1 MVLHRK
7 VRKMIYDVYC
17 FMKREADNKAV
28 DNLKQCMKR
37 TAEATKCSVI
47 TVRRIVKE
55 SKSSEFLTVFRTP
68 GKNKRNKQKPITG
81 IDSFDQGVI
90 KRIIHNFHITEKEL
104 PTIGKLRRKL
114 QDDLHFQGSA
124 ASLRRIIKN
133 LGFKWKATETNRKIL
148 IEQSQIR
155 FQRIEYLR
163 KIKKYREEGRP
174 IIYTDESYVDSSH
187 ASHHS
192 WTDGPTKGI
201 KKPISKGSRL
211 VIEHAGG
218 EAGFVPNA
226 LLTFKAGTKSGDYH
240 DNMNSENYERWLR
253 TKLMPN
259 LPPPNSVVVVD
270 NASYHNKQLDA
281 APASNTKKADMQTW
295 LSQKG
300 IEYEEYMLKPELYNL
315 IKKYKEQFK
324 KFSIDEI
331 LNEAG
336 HSVLRLPPYHPDLN
350 PIEMAWSQIKG
361 YVASKNVSWNLTRIT
376 DLVNEKVNLM
386 GATEW
391 GKLCTKVKE
400 IEADYSKSDH
410 VVDIMTETFI
420 IRVGDDD
427 SDSNNDESLSDDSD
441 DDEMATSSTN
451 TASSSGFHVTYNVL
465 MEGVSILPF
474 CSVWCMSERLYCEAT

>member
-1 MVLHRK
+1 
-7 VRKMIYDVYC
+7 
-17 FMKREADNKAV
+17 MKREADNNVV

-37 TAEATKCSVI
+37 TAAATKCSES
-47 TVRRIVKE
+47 TVRRIVKG
-55 SKSSEFLTVFRTP
+55 SKDSEFLTVFRTP
-68 GKNKRNKQKPITG
+68 GKNKRIKKKPITD

-90 KRIIHNFHITEKEL
+90 KRIIHNFHVTEKEL
-104 PTIGKLRRKL
+104 PTIGKLQRKL
-114 QDDLHFQGSA
+114 QVDLNFQGCA
-124 ASLRRIIKN
+124 ASLRKIIKQ
-133 LGFKWKATETNRKIL
+133 LGFKWKKTETNRKML

-201 KKPISKGSRL
+201 KKPISKGNRL
-211 VIEHAGG
+211 VIVHAGG

-253 TKLMPN
+253 TQLVPN
-259 LPPPNSVVVVD
+259 LPPNSVVVVD

-281 APASNTKKADMQTW
+281 APTSNTKKADMQNW
-295 LSQKG
+295 LRQKG
-300 IEYEEYMLKPELYNL
+300 VEFEESMLKPQLYNL

-324 KFSIDEI
+324 KFSIDAI

-336 HSVLRLPPYHPDLN
+336 HSTLRLPPYHPDLN

-361 YVASKNVSWNLTRIT
+361 YVASKNVSWNLTQIIG
-376 DLVNEKVNLM
+376 LVNEKVNLI

-391 GKLCTKVKE
+391 EKLCTKVKE
-400 IEADYSKSDH
+400 IEGNYCKSDH
-410 VVDIMTETFI
+410 VVDMMTETFI

-427 SDSNNDESLSDDSD
+427 SDSNDDEISSDDDSD
-441 DDEMATSSTN
+441 DVEMASSSSTN
-451 TASSSGFHVTYNVL
+451 TASSSGFHVTHDDL
-465 MEGVSILPF
+465 MEGVSSL
-474 CSVWCMSERLYCEAT
+474 L